1 VVWPRRI
8 GAWGAPAVWVVAAGC
23 LGPAHSPTSRPG
35 DGSGSRRSVGQGRPS
50 LTVIAREGD
59 ARGGLAVAGATD
71 GIGPDRGAL
80 VGVSLAAL
88 VQRRLAISGIEATAI
103 GGWDG
108 WRVRALVASPA
119 QAEATFAAMRAA
131 LLTPVSE
138 GEPALGAVSQRA
150 AALASRPRATGAL
163 LDVVRCTGEAYAS
176 GADAPPSLAEI
187 EAWRAASIGFGRVAV
202 AVAGGDSIA
211 DAVEQALTRGG
222 PWPRGSPLEPP
233 PRSASDARSLVFDA
247 SGDVEPGGAR
257 IVLTA
262 RTRTAERAAA
272 AAAILGDAHGPLAS
286 RLAALEAPAR
296 LRSVTATAHV
306 DGGCLAETLDLDA
319 RSLSVDVAARIATA
333 ASLARQET
341 VVELADVAPEPD
353 LGRSLATRAAD
364 PRDAAERAAWWA
376 LAGQASRPDDGTA
389 ELELLVGLATAKD
402 AAQPAAF
409 ARSDEIRREIDRT
422 TLAWHVPVVEARTR
436 VERGQG
442 EVWVLLAS
450 PCGTSTEGAGDAGL
464 DAAVALSA
472 ALQSVEMASDVQAEP
487 YVSSEGVGVLV
498 HGANRPGEA
507 PTAQARRLADVA
519 ARAFAGEAPSPAQFT
534 RARTLLLLHASEDE
548 ARAMDALASAL
559 SPGHPSWVLPAGTA
573 MGLASASDDS
583 LKMRAGALRAGP
595 LRVAVLANVDGEQ
608 ANAAVRAVDRW
619 IARRPGESRAC
630 PAVASLPSPRPGTYS
645 VDRPGGAL
653 SEAIL
658 AIGLPPRDRGA
669 LASATWFAAALA
681 GPDGLLARSTSSG
694 DAARTGDLKWNAEV
708 VGAPLAP
715 GLAIRLQASDGA
727 IDAGVARARAI
738 IEKLRL
744 EGPTA
749 DDWSR
754 ASSAVSDAR
763 LAASLQPRQRVVDLW
778 LSQSDLPT
786 PSLDTLRAFAASV
799 LRDDSLLVI
808 AARPPRVVDPP
819 ARAAGARDPR
829 SRSRAQGSP

>member
-1 VVWPRRI
+1 MI
-8 GAWGAPAVWVVAAGC
+8 
-23 LGPAHSPTSRPG
+23 
-35 DGSGSRRSVGQGRPS
+35 D
-50 LTVIAREGD
+50 REGD
-59 ARGGLAVAGATD
+59 ARGGLAIAVVTE
-71 GIGPDRGAL
+71 GIAPDRGAL
-80 VGVSLAAL
+80 VGVSLASL
-88 VQRRLAISGIEATAI
+88 VQRRLALSGIEATAI

-119 QAEATFAAMRAA
+119 QATATFAAMRAA

-138 GEPALGAVSQRA
+138 GDPALGAVLQRA
-150 AALASRPRATGAL
+150 AALASRPRATGAM
-163 LDVVRCTGEAYAS
+163 LDVVRCTGEANAS
-176 GADAPPSLAEI
+176 GADAPPSPAEI
-187 EAWRAASIGFGRVAV
+187 EGWRAASTGFGRVAV
-202 AVAGGDSIA
+202 AVAGAEGVA

-222 PWPRGSPLEPP
+222 PWPRGSPLEVPT
-233 PRSASDARSLVFDA
+233 RAASDARSLVYDA
-247 SGDVEPGGAR
+247 SGDVEPGSAR

-262 RTRTAERAAA
+262 RTRTPERAAA

-319 RSLSVDVAARIATA
+319 RSLSVDAAARIATA

-376 LAGQASRPDDGTA
+376 LAGQASRLDDGAA
-389 ELELLVGLATAKD
+389 EIELLVGLATAKD

-409 ARSDEIRREIDRT
+409 ARSDEVRTEIDRA
-422 TLAWHVPVVEARTR
+422 TLAWHAPVVEARTR

-450 PCGTSTEGAGDAGL
+450 PCGTSTEAAGDAGL

-472 ALQSVEMASDVQAEP
+472 SLQSVEMASDVQAEP

-507 PTAQARRLADVA
+507 PAAQARRLADVA
-519 ARAFAGEAPSPAQFT
+519 ARAFAGEAPSQAQFT

-548 ARAMDALASAL
+548 VRAMGALASAL
-559 SPGHPSWVLPAGTA
+559 APGHPSWVLPAGTA

-595 LRVAVLANVDGEQ
+595 LRVAVLANVDGAQ

-630 PAVASLPSPRPGTYS
+630 PAVAASPTPRAGTYS

-658 AIGLPPRDRGA
+658 AIGLPPHNRDA
-669 LASATWFAAALA
+669 LASATWLAAVLD
-681 GPDGLLARSTSSG
+681 GPAGLLARSPGSTA
-694 DAARTGDLKWNAEV
+694 DAARTGDVKWSAEV

-738 IEKLRL
+738 LEKLRV

-754 ASSAVSDAR
+754 ASSAVSDDR

-778 LSQSDLPT
+778 LSQPEPLA
-786 PSLDTLRAFAASV
+786 PSLDTLRAFAASY
-799 LRDDSLLVI
+799 LRDDALLVI
-808 AARPPRVVDPP
+808 AARPPRVEVPVRP
-819 ARAAGARDPR
+819 AAAREPR
-829 SRSRAQGSP
+829 SRSRASGSP